1 MQVAL
6 MYKLAQSEE
15 FLERCEDART
25 EVSLVIAEWQRAH
38 NLGHT
43 QSVQPYTAHMKGGGP
58 PPSMRLASES

>member
-15 FLERCEDART
+15 FFEKCEDART
-25 EVSLVIAEWQRAH
+25 EVALVIAEWQLAH
-38 NLGHT
+38 RLGHT
-43 QSVQPYTAHMKGGGP
+43 QSVQPYVSHERSDP